1 MTHVSIRELRNQGG
15 EIVDRAANGERITI
29 TRAGKPVARL
39 IPLEP
44 EPTSDVVLER
54 FRGLAPIDYDAFR
67 ADVDEVMGASIF
79 DD

>member
-1 MTHVSIRELRNQGG
+1 MSDVSIRELRNQGG

-29 TRAGKPVARL
+29 TRDGKPVARL
-39 IPLEP
+39 TPLDP
-44 EPTSDVVLER
+44 EPTSEVILER
-54 FRGLAPIDYDAFR
+54 FRGLPPIDYDAFR